1 MLPVAA
7 ALTDGYT
14 ITGHGRLPER
24 PLEGLLDALAAHG
37 CTVHGEVPEGRR
49 YPKLPFMVSGP
60 LKGGETALPGNVSSQ
75 FVSGLLLSAPLLD
88 TDTCIHIDGELQSA
102 GYVDMTLRT
111 MRAFGAA
118 VEALPDGYLARAGGY
133 HTPGAYRL
141 DGDWSNAAVFLAA
154 RSMGHAVRVSDLD
167 ASSAQPDRCCEAL
180 FGRIGGGNHI
190 DVSGC
195 PDLLPVLA
203 VRAAMAKGETHFDGA
218 ARLRLKESDRLSA
231 IAEGLTALGSFVSER
246 PDGLT
251 VYGGGI
257 DGGEVPSYGDH
268 RMVMA
273 WTLAAIGAR
282 RPVVIDG
289 AEAVEKSYP
298 SFFEDFERL
307 GGRCDVVA

>member
-1 MLPVAA
+1 
-7 ALTDGYT
+7 
-14 ITGHGRLPER
+14 
-24 PLEGLLDALAAHG
+24 
-37 CTVHGEVPEGRR
+37 
-49 YPKLPFMVSGP
+49 
-60 LKGGETALPGNVSSQ
+60 
-75 FVSGLLLSAPLLD
+75 
-88 TDTCIHIDGELQSA
+88 
-102 GYVDMTLRT
+102 

-133 HTPGAYRL
+133 RTSGAYRL

-154 RSMGHAVRVSDLD
+154 GSMGHAVRVSGLD

-180 FGRIGGGNHI
+180 LHRVGGGNHI

-195 PDLLPVLA
+195 PDLVPVLA
-203 VRAAMAKGETHFDGA
+203 ARAAMAKGETHFDGA

-251 VYGGGI
+251 VHGGGV
-257 DGGEVPSYGDH
+257 DGGEVSAFGDH

-307 GGRCDVVA
+307 GGRCDVIA